1 MQDVLSLSLY
11 LSIHLSGK
19 QSTSHELDTDVSHLL
34 DVSEEFHE
42 RSMLGTFWILGFR
55 PSLLLSKCAGKLKVR
70 KCWQAEV
77 SET

>member
-1 MQDVLSLSLY
+1 MKCKTSSLSLS
-11 LSIHLSGK
+11 LSGK
-19 QSTSHELDTDVSHLL
+19 QSTLHELDQDVSHL

-42 RSMLGTFWILGFR
+42 RSMLGTFWILGFC
-55 PSLLLSKCAGKLKVR
+55 PSLLLGKCAGKLKVR